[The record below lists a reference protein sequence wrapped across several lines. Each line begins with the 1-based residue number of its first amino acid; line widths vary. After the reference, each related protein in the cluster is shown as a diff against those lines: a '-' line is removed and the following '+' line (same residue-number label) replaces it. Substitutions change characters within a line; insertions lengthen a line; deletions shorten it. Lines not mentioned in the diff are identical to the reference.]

1 MSCMQE
7 HFSKLSSSYNEL
19 RTTDLEPVSYL
30 RERLRDQGEI
40 RAADIGCGA
49 GRYDLLLLQHLPGL
63 HLTCMDTNGAMVEET
78 ARYLKS
84 HGQSNFAAQR
94 IDASDLRLP
103 DGALD
108 CIVTFNAIHHF
119 DPVVFLGQAAQAV
132 KSSGRIFIYTRLKS
146 QNARNIWGRFF
157 PGFQE
162 KETRLY
168 DLGCV
173 ESWTDRLDDLNLE
186 TIEFFRFERVAPLDR
201 LLEQVAGKHYSTF
214 SLYSADE
221 LRKASEVF
229 EARLAQHFIDR
240 ARIKW
245 TDENVMIVF
254 RKND

>member
-1 MSCMQE
+1 MSRMHE
-7 HFSKLSSSYNEL
+7 HFSKLSASYNEL
-19 RTTDLEPVSYL
+19 RTTDVEPVLYV
-30 RERLRDQGEI
+30 RERLQDQGEI

-63 HLTCMDTNGAMVEET
+63 HLTCADVNGAMVEET

-84 HGQSNFAAQR
+84 HGQSNFVAQR

-108 CIVTFNAIHHF
+108 CVVTFNAIHHF
-119 DPVVFLGQAAQAV
+119 DPVAFLGQAAQAV
-132 KSSGRIFIYTRLKS
+132 KSSGHVFVYTRLKS

-157 PGFQE
+157 PGFPE

-173 ESWTDRLDDLNLE
+173 ESWADRLDGLNLE
-186 TIEFFRFERVAPLDR
+186 TIEFFRFERVAPLER
-201 LLEQVAGKHYSTF
+201 LLDQAAGKHYSTF

-221 LRKASEVF
+221 LRKALEIF
-229 EARLAQHFIDR
+229 EARLAQHFMGCDQ
-240 ARIKW
+240 IKW
-245 TDENVMIVF
+245 TDENVMMVF
-254 RKND
+254 RKN